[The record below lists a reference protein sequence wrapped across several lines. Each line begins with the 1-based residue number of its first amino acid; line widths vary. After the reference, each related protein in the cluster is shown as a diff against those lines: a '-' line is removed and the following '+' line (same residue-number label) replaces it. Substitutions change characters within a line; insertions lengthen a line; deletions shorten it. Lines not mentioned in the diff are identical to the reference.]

1 MVVAVV
7 AMTIM
12 LSIGLATYA
21 FGTAQRHLATG
32 ERVHESAFN
41 LAEGVLNSQAF
52 LLAQTWPGSASL
64 AFPTNCSSTTTA
76 TNCPDPATISAQFS
90 GPEFANA
97 TWTTVVQDNG
107 GSATSYYSTAAASGQ
122 PAYDAN
128 VDGLVWVRAQA
139 VIGSVT
145 RTVIMQVK
153 AQLQVL
159 PFPRNTI
166 TAGYASA
173 TNNGNKVLVDSN
185 GSSVTGTPG
194 QAGSVA
200 VRCSTAPQS
209 ACLDFDLSKGQISPP
224 AYQTGYP
231 SSTIVTTAQLDQ
243 MRNLAKGNG
252 TYTASGCP
260 SSLAGSMV
268 FIENGNCGGAANSA
282 ASPGVVVVARGT
294 FSVSGGTYYG
304 LIYAVNLQ
312 GSSGNV
318 VTVSGCGKIV
328 GAVAV
333 EGAGGVA
340 VGNCGNNLVFDS
352 AATTSVKAYGDAVV
366 VKGSWREI

>member
-1 MVVAVV
+1 M
-7 AMTIM
+7 
-12 LSIGLATYA
+12 
-21 FGTAQRHLATG
+21 
-32 ERVHESAFN
+32 
-41 LAEGVLNSQAF
+41 NSQAF
-52 LLAQTWPGSASL
+52 LLAQTWPGSSSL
-64 AFPTNCSSTTTA
+64 AFPTNCSSATTA

-90 GPEFANA
+90 GPQYANA

-107 GSATSYYSTAAASGQ
+107 GGATTYYSTAAASGQ

-128 VDGLVWVRAQA
+128 ADGLVWVRARA

-166 TAGYASA
+166 TAGYAGG
-173 TNNGNKVLVDSN
+173 TNSGNKVLVDAN

-194 QAGSVA
+194 QAGAVA

-209 ACLDFDLSKGQISPP
+209 SCLNFDLSKGQISPP

-231 SSTIVTTAQLDQ
+231 SSTIVTATQLDQ
-243 MRNLAKGNG
+243 MRNLAKSNG

-260 SSLAGSMV
+260 SSMTGSMV
-268 FIENGNCGGAANSA
+268 FIENGNCGGAGNA
-282 ASPGVVVVARGT
+282 AGSPGVVVVARGT
-294 FSVSGGTYYG
+294 FSLTGGKYYG

-312 GSSGNV
+312 GSTGNV
-318 VTVSGCGKIV
+318 VSVSGNAKII

-340 VGNCGNNLVFDS
+340 VGNSGNNLVFDA